1 LDAGFSA
8 LSGFAAGA
16 AAVRLLDPSVL
27 GVYALLFA
35 AFGVAS
41 QIPAQLVCAPAEVLI
56 SHRPT
61 GERLPSL
68 RWSLRRAIP
77 FASLASLSVAL
88 GALPFAGQVDLGSM
102 TPMIVTAIAFTALS
116 PCQDHV
122 RKVLHISERSW
133 RAATVSGV
141 QFLATSI
148 AIAAL
153 WEVGPLW
160 LPFGAPALG
169 NLVSAIVGFRKS
181 GSGSVPPARGELG
194 AIGRWLTVVGL
205 ATAGGRYA
213 ASSLAG
219 LLAGAASLG
228 YVEAARIVARPAD
241 VIATGLLAVLGPRIM
256 VASAGGNMAVVARWR
271 RTFYVTFLTVTTI
284 YGLWVVLPWALNPFS
299 RVFPSAFTITGLVAF
314 SFAAQVMG
322 NLMAPYVSE
331 LLGTRKEA
339 NLAKIEVLAQGL
351 NVAVAGSAVAIG
363 PFALPVG
370 QTAAGAIKLAAYRRL
385 TRQRAAPP
393 IHRLAAEEDFRPPQ
407 PK

>member
-1 LDAGFSA
+1 MSGFGREQTRRAHLAWLSAGQLDAGFSA

-77 FASLASLSVAL
+77 FASFASLSVAL

-141 QFLATSI
+141 QFFDRS
-148 AIAAL
+148 
-153 WEVGPLW
+153 
-160 LPFGAPALG
+160 
-169 NLVSAIVGFRKS
+169 SR
-181 GSGSVPPARGELG
+181 
-194 AIGRWLTVVGL
+194 
-205 ATAGGRYA
+205 
-213 ASSLAG
+213 AS
-219 LLAGAASLG
+219 
-228 YVEAARIVARPAD
+228 
-241 VIATGLLAVLGPRIM
+241 
-256 VASAGGNMAVVARWR
+256 
-271 RTFYVTFLTVTTI
+271 
-284 YGLWVVLPWALNPFS
+284 
-299 RVFPSAFTITGLVAF
+299 
-314 SFAAQVMG
+314 Q
-322 NLMAPYVSE
+322 
-331 LLGTRKEA
+331 
-339 NLAKIEVLAQGL
+339 
-351 NVAVAGSAVAIG
+351 
-363 PFALPVG
+363 
-370 QTAAGAIKLAAYRRL
+370 
-385 TRQRAAPP
+385 
-393 IHRLAAEEDFRPPQ
+393 
-407 PK
+407 